1 MQRVLVIGCSGAGKS
16 VFAHRLGEMSGLPVI
31 HLDKV
36 YWRAGWKEPDSGEWR
51 QAVTKL
57 IAEPCW
63 ILDGNFGST
72 LEMRLQHADT
82 VFFFDTP
89 RWHNLT
95 GVLRRT
101 WRYYGQTRA
110 DLAEGCPERLD
121 WAFLKYV
128 WRFNHIHRPRTIARL
143 GAYRGNL
150 ITFRNRAEATAC
162 LGRLH
167 VPQAA

>member
-1 MQRVLVIGCSGAGKS
+1 MHKVLVIGCSGAGKS
-16 VFAHRLGEMSGLPVI
+16 VFSRLLGEKTGLPVV

-51 QAVTKL
+51 AAVTNL
-57 IAEPCW
+57 LAEPRW

-72 LEMRLQHADT
+72 LEMRLRDADT

-89 RWHNLT
+89 RWLNLT

-101 WRYYGQTRA
+101 WRHYGRTRA

-121 WAFLKYV
+121 WAFLKYI
-128 WRFNHIHRPRTIARL
+128 WRFNRTHRPRTLARL
-143 GAYRGNL
+143 NAYQGKL
-150 ITFRNRAEATAC
+150 ITFRSRADVARYLAG
-162 LGRLH
+162 LRA
-167 VPQAA
+167 PAA